1 MTAADRYAC
10 FAELCRDEKEGTD
23 FVILAKAVPASLL
36 VMAPHGG
43 GIEPGTVDLAHAIAG
58 DDHAFYAFKGIK
70 AAGNTVLHITSN
82 RFDEPRALR
91 MARRAA
97 WVLTIHGCREPG
109 TLIYVGGRDGTR
121 GRAIQRAL
129 QDAGFDARESQRPG
143 LRGINPNNICNRGY
157 SGRGVQLELSDGLRR
172 QMFDH
177 LRRRTGRRKTAVFYR
192 LVTVVRGAL
201 AAMAPPPA
209 QTAAPNTEAAVWRIA
224 ADPGDRL
231 KTLAVR
237 AIVFMEEQTVAFAEE
252 FDAGDDEAVHLLGE
266 IAGESAACGRLRF
279 GDGWAKLERIAVR
292 RLYRGRGLAHR
303 LIDVMLAEA
312 AGRGYGLCRLHA
324 QVHLVDLYR
333 KHGFTP
339 CGEVFYEAGIP
350 HRLMTRDFPPE
361 NASQGVQNRL
371 AGEDSP

>member
-10 FAELCRDEKEGTD
+10 FAELCRHEREGTD
-23 FVILAKAVPASLL
+23 FVILTKESGAPLL

-91 MARRAA
+91 MARRAE
-97 WVLTIHGCREPG
+97 WVLAIHGCRETG
-109 TLIYVGGRDGTR
+109 GVVYVGGRDGTR
-121 GRAIQRAL
+121 GRAIHRAL
-129 QDAGFDARESQRPG
+129 HEAGFDVRESQRPG
-143 LRGINPNNICNRGY
+143 LSGTNPNNICNRGY

-177 LRRRTGRRKTAVFYR
+177 LRRRTGRRKTALFYR
-192 LVTVVRGAL
+192 FVMVVRGAL
-201 AAMAPPPA
+201 QAMAQPPGHA
-209 QTAAPNTEAAVWRIA
+209 AAPDGEAAAWRIA
-224 ADPGDRL
+224 SGPEDRL
-231 KTLAVR
+231 KTLAIR
-237 AIVFMEEQTVAFAEE
+237 AIVFMEEQAVAFAEE

-266 IAGESAACGRLRF
+266 VAGEPAACGRLRF
-279 GDGWAKLERIAVR
+279 GGGWAKLERIAVR
-292 RLYRGRGLAHR
+292 RPYRGRGLAHR
-303 LIDVMLAEA
+303 LVDLMLAEA
-312 AGRGYGLCRLHA
+312 ARRGYGRCRLHA

-339 CGEVFYEAGIP
+339 CGDVFYEAGIP
-350 HRLMTRDFPPE
+350 HRLMTLE
-361 NASQGVQNRL
+361 KAS
-371 AGEDSP
+371 